1 MSLEKIKLQI
11 STPTEPIPAG
21 RGFYQLEDD
30 CLFVQI
36 GQFISK
42 RSFFSYLE
50 ADKIHF
56 DIDKT
61 GKLIFFELE
70 IPRRQW
76 EKVKSLKNPK
86 IIEPADIRW
95 LDFRQ
100 QIVSPVLYTDK
111 LQSKLKIQFQENGS
125 SYNYYLGK
133 SIIAEVNKH
142 NELTAIWITDI
153 IDDFAGREI
162 RSFRR
167 NNRLSKS
174 YFI

>member
-1 MSLEKIKLQI
+1 MPLEKIKLQI

-70 IPRRQW
+70 IPRRHW
-76 EKVKSLKNPK
+76 EKVESLISPE

-95 LDFRQ
+95 LDFRKG
-100 QIVSPVLYTDK
+100 IDLPTLITDK
-111 LQSKLKIQFQENGS
+111 SQSKLKIQFQENGT
-125 SYNYYLGK
+125 SYNYYLGET
-133 SIIAEVNKH
+133 IIAEVNKQ
-142 NELTAIWITDI
+142 NELTAIWVNNIS
-153 IDDFAGREI
+153 DDFAGQEI
-162 RSFRR
+162 RSFRKK
-167 NNRLSKS
+167 NRLSKS